1 MAIIPYRI
9 HQHLRTSMFGL
20 YNAKCLDIHG
30 VDLEASPELLDM
42 DMSDQLRLILKTL
55 QIQCIRMFPVINN

>member
-9 HQHLRTSMFGL
+9 HQHLRTSMFEL

-30 VDLEASPELLDM
+30 VDLEALPELLDM
-42 DMSDQLRLILKTL
+42 DMSDQLQLILKTL